1 MVKLDFDLQRD
12 VPELPGKV
20 LLITGGKSLVL
31 LLIPCQEELLMLLT
45 GTNGLGAAAA
55 KMLASRNPARIYITG
70 RKEAAAQQTISDI
83 KSAGLATEVIWIYCD
98 HASLASVK
106 EAADKILAKESRLD
120 VLMANAGISKHP
132 WVQILVSS
140 WGTLRCD

>member
-1 MVKLDFDLQRD
+1 
-12 VPELPGKV
+12 
-20 LLITGGKSLVL
+20 
-31 LLIPCQEELLMLLT
+31 MLLP

-83 KSAGLATEVIWIYCD
+83 KSAGLATEVIWIRCD

-106 EAADKILAKESRLD
+106 EVADKILAQESRLD

-132 WVQILVSS
+132 EARTPYFLSH
-140 WGTLRCD
+140 GLATR